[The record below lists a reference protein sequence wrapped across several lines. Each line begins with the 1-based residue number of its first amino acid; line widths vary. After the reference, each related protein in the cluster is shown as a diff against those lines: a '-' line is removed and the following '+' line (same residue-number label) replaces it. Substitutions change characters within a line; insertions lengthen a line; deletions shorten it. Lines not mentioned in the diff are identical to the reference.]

1 MSRPFPPSTAPVTH
15 VVAPNRRWLR
25 FDPGEL
31 WDRRDL
37 LFLLFRRDF
46 VSRYRQTLLGPAW
59 HVLQPLAL
67 ALVFTVVF
75 GRVAAIP
82 TEGAPGILFYL
93 AGLLGWN
100 ACSHSLQATSSTF
113 GSNADLFGKVY
124 FPRLVVPLAAVLT
137 SVVALGLQLGV
148 FLLMLAGYKL
158 LGPGGEYGIQWSALW
173 LPLLALEAA
182 ALGLGVGLWISSV
195 TARYRDVKHAMP
207 FLMLLWMFLTPV
219 IYPLSRVPPE
229 YQAIALAN
237 PVAPVVEAFRHALLG
252 AGRVAPVALG
262 GSIASTLLLLVSGV
276 LIFQRTE
283 RTVVDTL

>member
-1 MSRPFPPSTAPVTH
+1 
-15 VVAPNRRWLR
+15 
-25 FDPGEL
+25 
-31 WDRRDL
+31 
-37 LFLLFRRDF
+37 
-46 VSRYRQTLLGPAW
+46 
-59 HVLQPLAL
+59 
-67 ALVFTVVF
+67 
-75 GRVAAIP
+75 
-82 TEGAPGILFYL
+82 
-93 AGLLGWN
+93 
-100 ACSHSLQATSSTF
+100 
-113 GSNADLFGKVY
+113 
-124 FPRLVVPLAAVLT
+124 VLT